1 MGPGNGPRGALR
13 ILPRTTRRDRHR
25 RRIGVAMNK
34 VQTGATLADPDDL
47 ASTEP
52 LYFRI
57 AQDLL
62 RSIRNG
68 DYPVGSMLPPEVRLC
83 EHYGASRFTVREAL
97 RWLTDHNLIDRRRGA
112 GTTVKNS
119 EPSPSFIYRLS
130 SLAEMLKYPEDTYR
144 ENLVSTMVQVDPQL
158 ADYIGSPIG
167 HEWYLIGGLRRSD
180 RSDLPI
186 CWSDIYVLPEFAP
199 LIADETTSNEPV
211 FQRIERERGVVI
223 ANAQI
228 RIFASSIEG
237 ELARLLRVADGSPA
251 LTFVRRYLDETGRNF
266 ESTVTIH
273 PEKRFEYALELHRDG
288 AGGLQT

>member
-1 MGPGNGPRGALR
+1 M
-13 ILPRTTRRDRHR
+13 
-25 RRIGVAMNK
+25 
-34 VQTGATLADPDDL
+34 
-47 ASTEP
+47 
-52 LYFRI
+52 
-57 AQDLL
+57 
-62 RSIRNG
+62 
-68 DYPVGSMLPPEVRLC
+68 
-83 EHYGASRFTVREAL
+83 REAL

-167 HEWYLIGGLRRSD
+167 HEWYRIGGLRRSD

-288 AGGLQT
+288 AGGASDLTARPPGAGRWPGQPSVFSRVPRPVTVTRILSPDTRYLGGENPMPTPTGVPVAMMSPGSRVMVRVSVSISVGMSKIRSSTSAS